1 MTVAS
6 GGWSLQF
13 TLCSYTT
20 RWDSTYV
27 FCGCCVTEEVE
38 FDYTGLSPGGAPWRV
53 DDGTRIAPYCQAWP
67 DVFAGQWIENESS
80 RVVAFTESVE
90 EHLEAIRR
98 LVYASEKVRAVQF
111 RYSYLHLLDLTH
123 QIVEIVGTSDG
134 LTSWGPSVMSN
145 CVVVDVLPERIDEVR
160 RILLETNPDDVRVE
174 PGSPVIAL

>member
-1 MTVAS
+1 MALAD
-6 GGWSLQF
+6 GRILGWKRS
-13 TLCSYTT
+13 SSTT
-20 RWDSTYV
+20 RACLLV
-27 FCGCCVTEEVE
+27 V
-38 FDYTGLSPGGAPWRV
+38 PPWRV
-53 DDGTRIAPYCQAWP
+53 DDGTRIARYCQAWP

-98 LVYASEKVRAVQF
+98 LVYAPEKVRAVQF
-111 RYSYLHLLDLTH
+111 RYSYRHLLDLTH

-174 PGSPVIAL
+174 PGGPVIAL